1 MFVITKSKVEGYEVT
16 INISVCDIYKT
27 IEFFLFVLSEV
38 FKAKKIKIR
47 KKRRIIHSFVK
58 YLNLLMTGSQAV
70 FLYVSMTK
78 LLMHTV
84 AHSTKPY
91 FMPKTNNQPPK
102 MFLSLAIS

>member
-16 INISVCDIYKT
+16 INRSVCDIYKT
-27 IEFFLFVLSEV
+27 SNFFLFVLSEV

-70 FLYVSMTK
+70 FLYVK
-78 LLMHTV
+78 V
-84 AHSTKPY
+84 
-91 FMPKTNNQPPK
+91 
-102 MFLSLAIS
+102 I